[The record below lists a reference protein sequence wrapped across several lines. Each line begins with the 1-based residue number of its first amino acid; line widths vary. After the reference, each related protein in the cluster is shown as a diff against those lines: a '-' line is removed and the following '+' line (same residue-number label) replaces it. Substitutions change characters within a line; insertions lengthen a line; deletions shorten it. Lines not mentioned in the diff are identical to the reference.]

1 MRKELCERG
10 KRGMMSNYVVSLLLQ
25 GGYSTVEV
33 VFFVWRSK
41 TIERCWDVGRKRK
54 EKDVTEWAKGRIG
67 EWCGLWTVLWCCRG
81 VTRGRV

>member
-33 VFFVWRSK
+33 VFFCMEEQNNRK
-41 TIERCWDVGRKRK
+41 MLGCW
-54 EKDVTEWAKGRIG
+54 A
-67 EWCGLWTVLWCCRG
+67 
-81 VTRGRV
+81 